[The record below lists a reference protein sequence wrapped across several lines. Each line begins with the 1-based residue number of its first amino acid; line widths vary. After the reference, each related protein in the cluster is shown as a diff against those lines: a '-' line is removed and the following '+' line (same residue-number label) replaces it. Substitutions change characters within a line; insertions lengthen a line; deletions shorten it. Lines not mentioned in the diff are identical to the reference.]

1 MEKNLTLERILSLI
15 PKDESGKVKYGAQS
29 EFARAIGYKDGH
41 VISMWRNGASDT
53 YKSKLADIALKTGV
67 SVEWLKG
74 ETDDPRPGYVMTD
87 YGSMPDVQLIARA
100 GEKMT
105 PEQRQSLIRYIRYM
119 FPEAFDDQEQGK

>member
-1 MEKNLTLERILSLI
+1 MDITLERIFSLLPHKPDGRLVRGSKAELARSLGYDSGDIVTMWVNGSSASYKKRLS
-15 PKDESGKVKYGAQS
+15 
-29 EFARAIGYKDGH
+29 
-41 VISMWRNGASDT
+41 
-53 YKSKLADIALKTGV
+53 DIALMYNV

-100 GEKMT
+100 GERMN
-105 PEQRQSLIRYIRYM
+105 PEQRQSLLRYIRYM

>member
-1 MEKNLTLERILSLI
+1 MDITLERILMLMPHKPDGSLAHGA
-15 PKDESGKVKYGAQS
+15 KKEFAQS
-29 EFARAIGYKDGH
+29 VGLKNGNLVTDWINGRTNSYK
-41 VISMWRNGASDT
+41 N
-53 YKSKLADIALKTGV
+53 YLYEIAAKYGV

-100 GEKMT
+100 GERMT
-105 PEQRQSLIRYIRYM
+105 PEQRQNLIRYIRYM

>member
-1 MEKNLTLERILSLI
+1 MDKILERILSLI
-15 PKDESGKVKYGAQS
+15 PRGENGKYLHGART
-29 EFARAIGYKDGH
+29 EFARALGYQDGH
-41 VISMWRNGASDT
+41 VVSMWMNGTSDS
-53 YKSKLADIALKTGV
+53 YKSKLADIALLYNV
-67 SVEWLKG
+67 SVAWLKG

-105 PEQRQSLIRYIRYM
+105 PEQRQSLLRYIRYM

>member
-1 MEKNLTLERILSLI
+1 MDTTLERILMLLPHKPDGSLAH
-15 PKDESGKVKYGAQS
+15 GAKK
-29 EFARAIGYKDGH
+29 EFARSIGLKNGNLVTDWINGRTNSYK
-41 VISMWRNGASDT
+41 N
-53 YKSKLADIALKTGV
+53 YLYEIAAKYGV
-67 SVEWLKG
+67 SVAWLKG
-74 ETDDPRPGYVMTD
+74 ETDDPRPGYVMTN

>member
-1 MEKNLTLERILSLI
+1 VDKTLERILSLL
-15 PKDESGKVKYGAQS
+15 PHKENGKIVHGAKV
-29 EFARAIGYKDGH
+29 EFARALGYIDGSI
-41 VISMWRNGASDT
+41 VAMWEKGTSES
-53 YKSKLADIALKTGV
+53 YKGRLSDIALMYGV